1 MDIGLQPSL
10 KVENV
15 FNWHGRC
22 DAEDGTKGLRWH
34 QRVQYE
40 KAQNRTLKSESDILK
55 RIFLI
60 GLESDV
66 GVENNKGRLGA
77 ANGPNAIRD
86 ALANL
91 PWLWPDTALIDMG
104 NCGLVINGDKDSNC
118 PDTRLDYLQTRYAN
132 VVCDALM
139 TDKNTT
145 SNFVIGLGGGHEIAW
160 GSYQGLFNAIS
171 NSKRIGIINFDA
183 HFDLRKPAPYY
194 SSGTPFRQ
202 VFDHC
207 QQHHLPFSYA
217 CIGVSKAANTAAL
230 FEFANHSKTR
240 YLLDRSCNDQSIKSL
255 LTPMLENIDELYV
268 TVCLDAFPA
277 AFAPGVSAPSALGI
291 APELAINT
299 LHFLAQQQ
307 SMLNYDW
314 RLCDI
319 AEMNPTFDIDSRT
332 AKLAAR
338 LIFEVVDAII

>member
-1 MDIGLQPSL
+1 
-10 KVENV
+10 V
-15 FNWHGRC
+15 FKWHGRC

-34 QRVQYE
+34 QRVQYK
-40 KAQNRTLKSESDILK
+40 KAHNRTLKSESDILK

-91 PWLWPDTALIDMG
+91 SWLWPDSALIDMG
-104 NCGLVINGDKDSNC
+104 NCGLAINDNSTGNC
-118 PDTRLDYLQTRYAN
+118 PDVRLDSLQTRYAS
-132 VVCDALM
+132 VVCDALVN
-139 TDKNTT
+139 DNDNNTKP
-145 SNFVIGLGGGHEIAW
+145 NLVIGLGGGHEIAW
-160 GSYQGLFNAIS
+160 GSYQGLFNAVS
-171 NSKRIGIINFDA
+171 KSKRIGIINFDA
-183 HFDLRKPAPYY
+183 HFDLRKPAPHN

-207 QQHHLPFSYA
+207 QQLHLPFNYA

-230 FEFANHSKTR
+230 FEFAHHSKTR
-240 YLLDRSCNDQSIKSL
+240 YLLDRSCNVQSVKEL

-291 APELAINT
+291 APELVINT

-319 AEMNPTFDIDSRT
+319 AEMNPTFDIDCRT

-338 LIFEVVDAII
+338 LIFEVVDAMS